1 MKRDWIGKIRI
12 KTQKQIER
20 KQKNLVLSIASGEIV
35 AEQLRKQGKAPVLAM
50 NEAMCEKEAALLQT
64 KQFIMPRIQA
74 YGIDQKSYV
83 PFYQPLK

>member
-1 MKRDWIGKIRI
+1 MKA
-12 KTQKQIER
+12 QEQIER
-20 KQKNLVLSIASGEIV
+20 KQKNRTLSIASGEIV
-35 AEQLRKQGKAPVLAM
+35 AEQLRKRGRSPVLAM

-64 KQFIMPRIQA
+64 KQFIMSRIQA